1 MIKLSKL
8 AKDLGVTKVTL
19 YNWKN
24 EGKIQFIKQGNG
36 NMNFVTVETYNKL
49 LGIKNYKDEKVIIYC
64 RISSSENI
72 INLDIQKD
80 RLISYCNAKGYKV
93 HKIITEIGSA
103 VDDERPKLIKLLF
116 DNEYTRIVVEHKDV
130 LTSFGFNYFNTFTKV
145 LNKEIEVVN
154 NISSTK
160 EDILSDLSNII
171 SLYYFKLND
180 IKIPKTKLNNI
191 INELNTI

>member
-36 NMNFVTVETYNKL
+36 NMNFVTVETYNEL
-49 LGIKNYKDEKVIIYC
+49 LGIKNDREEKVVIYC
-64 RISSSENI
+64 RISSSENVN
-72 INLDIQKD
+72 NLDIQKE

-103 VDDERPKLIKLLF
+103 IDDERPKLIKLLF
-116 DNEYTRIVVEHKDV
+116 DNEYTKIVVEHKDV
-130 LTSFGFNYFNTFTKV
+130 LASFGFNYFDTFINV

-154 NISSTK
+154 NTISSNN
-160 EDILSDLSNII
+160 ELLSDLSNII
-171 SLYYFKLND
+171 SSYYYKLNG
-180 IKIPKTKLNNI
+180 IKISKTKLNNI